1 MKDINNFIKLEEN
14 DSFSKLRGSD
24 LQELLIQISEFNLT
38 YRETLN
44 LPKRLTFGIEIEY
57 EGIISTF
64 VNFFI
69 KREFPEWDSRKDLSL
84 KFGGE
89 IVSDILNDDIET
101 WKKLKTVCMYLKKK
115 NAITNKNAGGHIHV
129 GTKIFKNN
137 LDSWKIFIKT
147 YLLYEN
153 IIFRF
158 GYGDKI
164 SARKDILKYA
174 PPCRKELYRK
184 IEKLYEAEKIV
195 DLIGYI
201 PTDKYLALNF
211 SNIRFF
217 QKWSSFYTK
226 NTLELRCP
234 NATDEEIIWQNNIN
248 MFTKLILSST
258 KGTIDEDFIE
268 YKIENINPELFNN
281 LYLYNEVNLKEA
293 LEFVDLI
300 FDNNLDKIYFLK
312 QYLKDFQ
319 NNYGCK
325 NAIKAKKK

>member
-57 EGIISTF
+57 EGIIST
-64 VNFFI
+64 
-69 KREFPEWDSRKDLSL
+69 DLSL

-89 IVSDILNDDIET
+89 IVSEILNDDIET
-101 WKKLKTVCMYLKKK
+101 WKKLKTVCMYLKKR
-115 NAITNKNAGGHIHV
+115 NAITNRNAGGHIHV

-164 SARKDILKYA
+164 SARKDILEYA
-174 PPCRKELYRK
+174 PPCGKELYRK

-268 YKIENINPELFNN
+268 YKIKNINPELFNN

-319 NNYGCK
+319 DNYGCK
-325 NAIKAKKK
+325 NAIKAKKIITNIKKI

>member
-69 KREFPEWDSRKDLSL
+69 KRKFPEWDSRKDLSL

-101 WKKLKTVCMYLKKK
+101 WKKLKTICIYLKKK

-153 IIFRF
+153 VIFRF

-164 SARKDILKYA
+164 SARKDILEYA
-174 PPCRKELYRK
+174 PPCGKELYRK

-258 KGTIDEDFIE
+258 KGTIDENFIE
-268 YKIENINPELFNN
+268 YKIKNINPELFNN

-325 NAIKAKKK
+325 SAIKAKKK